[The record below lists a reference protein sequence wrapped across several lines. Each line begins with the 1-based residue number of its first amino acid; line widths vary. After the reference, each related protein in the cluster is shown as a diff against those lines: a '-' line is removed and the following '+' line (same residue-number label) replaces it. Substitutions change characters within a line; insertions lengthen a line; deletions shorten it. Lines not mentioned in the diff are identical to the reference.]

1 MAASGTIGSGGGGL
15 MLHCKRAARWY
26 PSCSGKHHLLSE
38 SIHFRCFIFQTYWL
52 RIHIGRCGLSLS
64 SLISFS
70 ILKPALQRLWA
81 RGPKRRQPHPTAWL
95 SSPHHS
101 WPGCCQL
108 PLRKIPASGAD
119 CEASTG
125 HSSGRGSS
133 SSSRVCPS
141 LFYLPT
147 EAKLFPLPCLSQAT
161 SSALRPLL
169 CSYVS
174 A

>member
-1 MAASGTIGSGGGGL
+1 
-15 MLHCKRAARWY
+15 MLHCKWAARWY

-38 SIHFRCFIFQTYWL
+38 SIHFSLFHLPNILIENPHRQMRPLPFISDFFFHFKT
-52 RIHIGRCGLSLS
+52 CASTSLS
-64 SLISFS
+64 
-70 ILKPALQRLWA
+70 QRSKA
-81 RGPKRRQPHPTAWL
+81 TPTTSHSGE

-108 PLRKIPASGAD
+108 PLSKIPASGAD
-119 CEASTG
+119 YEASTG

-147 EAKLFPLPCLSQAT
+147 EAKLLPLPCLSQAT